1 MFERCDLGVLKKE
14 AKAGAKEL
22 ARLGE
27 KVARERIR
35 QKALEAKRAKEAA
48 ATAKREAEA
57 AAKERESHEVME
69 AKRAKEAAALAK
81 REAEAA
87 AKEKERQK
95 ALEAKKA
102 KEAVALAQREAEA
115 AVKEKARQAAE
126 AVREREKQ
134 EALEA
139 KKAKE
144 AVALAKREAEAAAKE
159 KARQAAEAVREREK
173 QEALEAKKAKEAAAL
188 AQREAEKVAKEKARQ
203 AAEAVREREKQ
214 EALEAKKAK
223 EATALAQREAEKVA
237 KEKARQAAEAVRERE
252 KQEALEAKK
261 AKEAAALAQREA
273 EKVAKEKARQAAE
286 AVRERERRETLET
299 QRTKE
304 ATALTQ
310 REIEKAAKEK
320 ARHIA
325 EVTREG
331 VRQEAIET
339 KKPQEATAMAQK
351 EAEKAAKEKARME
364 AELARERARQETI
377 EAKKAQEVAAMAKK
391 EAEAAAKEKARQ
403 EALEAKRAKEAVA
416 KAEKSRV
423 TVATMVPLF
432 NRRSII
438 VIGTG
443 LVVGLVLAF
452 GYWFLSPSFSS
463 PPSVK
468 PSNPA
473 EPAGLSGMIGAPQ
486 NVPYKSSVIVQ
497 FVNPG
502 SSYTSLDDLRRIAEY
517 YTAKAN
523 SLPFSKFLSQE
534 LAKQAPQYS
543 HSIDELSQMISIA
556 YYYSSQAQDTGS
568 QSPSIKLTV
577 TGSSDQEASFLAG
590 FVPQTFQN
598 YLITEQ
604 KDKQQQ
610 EYENTLKAIENG
622 KAELLKAEQEANA
635 FKPPDSYNFNQDPTY
650 IALNAK
656 VNALESEVNRQATQ
670 QATMTVNGV
679 VGKDSKIQEQ
689 EYQKVLQAV
698 KATSLALSKA
708 EEELKPLEIEKTTSN
723 IQNDP
728 DYIILNAKISALET
742 ELNRQMTGYT
752 QVNSIG
758 QQEPVLGLAQMIA
771 LGTTTGS
778 EYTTTLKNVES
789 TSLALS
795 EARKQFSIL
804 GSQSSNN
811 NSMANSDYLIAQ
823 AKVDTLNKELTALS
837 EKLTLL
843 APVSVIEENQT
854 DTQTVYER
862 TTAALADTRKELSA
876 LVESKAGG
884 PSGDPNYDIAQAK
897 VKSLNTLLANLT
909 AKSSSLFMDNIAPAE
924 TTGYLVAGNPSI
936 PSPVLPE
943 RTRARN
949 ALMMGAVVGVGG
961 AWVLL
966 NRRWLVKTLSSSP
979 SPKKE
984 DEEEI

>member
-1 MFERCDLGVLKKE
+1 MFERGDLGVLKKE

-102 KEAVALAQREAEA
+102 KEAVALAKREAEA
-115 AVKEKARQAAE
+115 AV
-126 AVREREKQ
+126 
-134 EALEA
+134 
-139 KKAKE
+139 
-144 AVALAKREAEAAAKE
+144 
-159 KARQAAEAVREREK
+159 
-173 QEALEAKKAKEAAAL
+173 
-188 AQREAEKVAKEKARQ
+188 
-203 AAEAVREREKQ
+203 
-214 EALEAKKAK
+214 
-223 EATALAQREAEKVA
+223 

-339 KKPQEATAMAQK
+339 KKPQEAAAMAQK
-351 EAEKAAKEKARME
+351 EDEKAAKEKARQE
-364 AELARERARQETI
+364 AEAARERARQEAI
-377 EAKKAQEVAAMAKK
+377 EVKKAQEVAAMAKK

-416 KAEKSRV
+416 KAGKSRV
-423 TVATMVPLF
+423 IVATMVPLF

-443 LVVGLVLAF
+443 LVVGLAIAF

-473 EPAGLSGMIGAPQ
+473 EPAGLAGMIGAPQ

-502 SSYTSLDDLRRIAEY
+502 SSYTSLDDLRRRAEY

-556 YYYSSQAQDTGS
+556 YYYSSQAQATGS
-568 QSPSIKLTV
+568 ESPSIKLTV

-604 KDKQQQ
+604 NDKQQQ

-650 IALNAK
+650 IALSAR
-656 VNALESEVNRQATQ
+656 VTALESEVNRQATQ
-670 QATMTVNGV
+670 QTTMTINGV
-679 VGKDSKIQEQ
+679 VGKDSKTQEQ

-758 QQEPVLGLAQMIA
+758 QQETVLGLAQMIA

-778 EYTTTLKNVES
+778 NYTTTLKNVES

-811 NSMANSDYLIAQ
+811 NSMANPDYLIAQ

-837 EKLTLL
+837 EKLTQLS
-843 APVSVIEENQT
+843 PVSVMEENQT

-862 TTAALADTRKELSA
+862 TTTALADTRQELSA
-876 LVESKAGG
+876 LVASKAGG
-884 PSGDPNYDIAQAK
+884 PSGDPNYDIAQSK
-897 VKSLNTLLANLT
+897 VKSLNTALSNLT
-909 AKSSSLFMDNIAPAE
+909 AKASSLLMDNIASAD
-924 TTGYLVAGNPSI
+924 TTSYLVAGNPSI

>member
-1 MFERCDLGVLKKE
+1 MFERGDLGVLKKE

-102 KEAVALAQREAEA
+102 KEAVALAKREAEA

-144 AVALAKREAEAAAKE
+144 AVALAKREAEAA
-159 KARQAAEAVREREK
+159 
-173 QEALEAKKAKEAAAL
+173 
-188 AQREAEKVAKEKARQ
+188 
-203 AAEAVREREKQ
+203 
-214 EALEAKKAK
+214 
-223 EATALAQREAEKVA
+223 A

-339 KKPQEATAMAQK
+339 KKPQEAAAMAQK
-351 EAEKAAKEKARME
+351 EDEKAAKEKARQE
-364 AELARERARQETI
+364 AEAARERARQEAI
-377 EAKKAQEVAAMAKK
+377 EVKKAQEVAAMAKKEAEAAAKERESHEALEAKKAQEVAAMAKK

-416 KAEKSRV
+416 KAGKSRV
-423 TVATMVPLF
+423 IVATMVPLF

-443 LVVGLVLAF
+443 LVVGLAIAF

-473 EPAGLSGMIGAPQ
+473 EPAGLAGMIGAPQ

-502 SSYTSLDDLRRIAEY
+502 SSYTSLDDLRRRAEY

-556 YYYSSQAQDTGS
+556 YYYSSQAQATGS
-568 QSPSIKLTV
+568 ESPSIKLTV

-604 KDKQQQ
+604 NDKQQQ

-650 IALNAK
+650 IALSAR
-656 VNALESEVNRQATQ
+656 VTALESEVNRQATQ
-670 QATMTVNGV
+670 QTTMTINGV
-679 VGKDSKIQEQ
+679 VGKDSKTQEQ

-758 QQEPVLGLAQMIA
+758 QQETVLGLAQMIA

-778 EYTTTLKNVES
+778 NYTTTLKNVES

-811 NSMANSDYLIAQ
+811 NSMANPDYLIAQ

-837 EKLTLL
+837 EKLTQLS
-843 APVSVIEENQT
+843 PVSVMEENQT

-862 TTAALADTRKELSA
+862 TTTALADTRQELSA
-876 LVESKAGG
+876 LVASKAGG
-884 PSGDPNYDIAQAK
+884 PSGDPNYDIAQSK
-897 VKSLNTLLANLT
+897 VKSLNTALSNLT
-909 AKSSSLFMDNIAPAE
+909 AKASSLLMDNIASAD
-924 TTGYLVAGNPSI
+924 TTSYLVAGNPSI